1 MRRTPVSCAA
11 IKTLRVP
18 TTLTRWVS
26 TGRSIESIARG
37 NAAVWKTQSTPSNA
51 CLSESPTRM
60 SASITSAALFTY
72 SRRPVAKLSR
82 RRTRIPYP
90 IRASTRCEPI
100 NPAPPVTAT
109 RRAVSLEPTLRI
121 VKQPAWDF
129 ARTRHA
135 SERDSEPAAADTE
148 AGLPEP
154 GLPKAGRTKG
164 RPHHHPLLSLRRRLI
179 GALLWIGHLALELHV
194 LVLLIRHFITT
205 KQASAVVGVGQPV
218 IGAAIVVDVVAEL
231 EWRNRFEPLHLLWRL
246 RRKVLEGRRRQHGV
260 DRLSLVPR

>member
-1 MRRTPVSCAA
+1 MRRTPVSRAA

-18 TTLTRWVS
+18 TTFTRWVS
-26 TGRSIESIARG
+26 TGRSIESITRG

-109 RRAVSLEPTLRI
+109 TRGAPVPLKPALLI
-121 VKQPAWDF
+121 VKRSAREF
-129 ARTRHA
+129 SRTRHA

-154 GLPKAGRTKG
+154 GLPKG
-164 RPHHHPLLSLRRRLI
+164 RPHHHLLLPLRLRLI
-179 GALLWIGHLALELHV
+179 GALLLIGHLALELHI

-231 EWRNRFEPLHLLWRL
+231 EWRKRFEPLHLLWR
-246 RRKVLEGRRRQHGV
+246 RGRKLLEARRRQHGV
-260 DRLSLVPR
+260 DLLSLVRR